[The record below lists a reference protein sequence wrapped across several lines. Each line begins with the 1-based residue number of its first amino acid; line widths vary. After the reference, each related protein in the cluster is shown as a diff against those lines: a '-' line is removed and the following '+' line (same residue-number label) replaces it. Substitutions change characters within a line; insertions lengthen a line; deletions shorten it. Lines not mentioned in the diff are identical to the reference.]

1 MSLSLLPNLLCV
13 LRMVLAVP
21 LVWTLIEGHFAWT
34 LLIFLV
40 AAATDGLDG
49 FLAKRLHCE
58 TELGKLLDPIAD
70 KLLLVSAFVAL
81 TIIGLVP
88 LWLTATAVAR
98 DLIIGGGAAVYR
110 RLFGPLQGRP
120 TWPSKINTVFQLS
133 YGLAVVAAAA
143 APALVPQ
150 AIVIALG
157 ATTFVTTVVSGADY
171 VSLYARKA
179 AAVSRSRATGA
190 ELPK

>member
-1 MSLSLLPNLLCV
+1 MSLPNLLTIARILLV
-13 LRMVLAVP
+13 PLAV
-21 LVWTLIEGHFAWT
+21 WLIINDEF
-34 LLIFLV
+34 
-40 AAATDGLDG
+40 AAAFAVFVVAGITDAVDG
-49 FLAKRLHCE
+49 FIAKRFNAV
-58 TELGKLLDPIAD
+58 TELGAYLDPVAD
-70 KLLLVSAFVAL
+70 KLLLVSAFVTL
-81 TIIGLVP
+81 TAIDLVP
-88 LWLTATAVAR
+88 LWLAVAVVAR
-98 DLIIGGGAAVYR
+98 DLVIGAGAAVYR